1 MRTVLAS
8 ILFLL
13 IACSTPPHDTVP
25 TPAPADASQE
35 LDTADVY
42 RIAIAD
48 YIKAMYHEDGSFP
61 DTLFIGRH
69 DEFPDIQLPG
79 IIDSTCIRIVTPS
92 EAMVLRSG
100 PHFAYLNIFGWF
112 SPDKLEF
119 FAVRF
124 EEGMR
129 HRPDGRD
136 DRHLYYRIG
145 AGQNQFALDSLSF

>member
-1 MRTVLAS
+1 MRAVLAS
-8 ILFLL
+8 ILLL
-13 IACSTPPHDTVP
+13 LVACSEPPHDTVP
-25 TPAPADASQE
+25 TPAPANAYQGI
-35 LDTADVY
+35 DTAEAY

-48 YIKAMYHEDGSFP
+48 YLKAMYHKDGSLP

-69 DEFPDIQLPG
+69 DDFPDIQLPA
-79 IIDSTCIRIVTPS
+79 IINSTCIRIVSPS
-92 EAMVLRSG
+92 EAMALKNG

-112 SPDKLEF
+112 SPRELEF

-129 HRPDGRD
+129 HRPDGRY

-145 AGQNQFALDSLSF
+145 AGQDQFVLDSLSF